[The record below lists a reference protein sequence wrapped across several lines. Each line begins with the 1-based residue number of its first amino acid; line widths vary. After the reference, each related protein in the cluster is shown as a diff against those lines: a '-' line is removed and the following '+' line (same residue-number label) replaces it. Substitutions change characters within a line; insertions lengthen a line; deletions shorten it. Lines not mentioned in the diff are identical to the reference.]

1 MSFSVE
7 RGSAGSSSVF
17 FLHLYWI
24 RIFELTW
31 EFYRT
36 DALLVIQSSMSK
48 RWRKDEVLTLT
59 RENYYLALSFLHLL
73 WDCSGEML
81 FCLCQF
87 CIAGVQCPI
96 NTNYNYSTKYYCKIA
111 YVCKRLSGWIRYDNY
126 IHITQPS
133 AKYMYL
139 IAMFCSPTANFI
151 RHMVTWCWQWAR
163 DQNTWPMTVF
173 WSRAHRQRHVTICLM
188 KFAVGERNVAI
199 RYVYFALGCVI
210 WIWLS

>member
-139 IAMFCSPTANFI
+139 IAMFCSPLANETSQLGTYILLLVVLYEYDYRKIAYDTLSFD
-151 RHMVTWCWQWAR
+151 HCYPFLQWWQMR
-163 DQNTWPMTVF
+163 LELT
-173 WSRAHRQRHVTICLM
+173 M
-188 KFAVGERNVAI
+188 KVQ
-199 RYVYFALGCVI
+199 L
-210 WIWLS
+210 